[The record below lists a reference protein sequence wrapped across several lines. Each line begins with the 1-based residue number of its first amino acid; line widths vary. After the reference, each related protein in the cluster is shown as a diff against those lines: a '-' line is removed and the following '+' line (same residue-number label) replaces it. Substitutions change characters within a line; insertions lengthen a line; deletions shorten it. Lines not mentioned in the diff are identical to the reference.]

1 MGSGMSRDQEFGDYY
16 AARGAAFRA
25 TAYLLCGDW
34 HLADDLTQ
42 IAFAKLYLAWPR
54 IQRKEPIDR
63 YVRRTLVRVFLDE
76 RRRPWRRERPTA
88 AFVDLDPGAPA
99 GTDRVD
105 DRLILRRALAAVP
118 TRQRAVVVLRFWEDL
133 SVEETA
139 ELLGISV
146 GTVKSQA
153 SRGLETL
160 RRLLGVP
167 DTAFTGKE

>member
-16 AARGAAFRA
+16 AARGAAFRV

-42 IAFAKLYLAWPR
+42 TAFIKLYLAWPR
-54 IQRKEPIDR
+54 LQRKEPIDR
-63 YVRRTLVRVFLDE
+63 YVRRILVRAFLDE
-76 RRRPWRRERPTA
+76 RRRPWRREQPTA
-88 AFVDLDPGAPA
+88 EFVDLAPGAPA

-118 TRQRAVVVLRFWEDL
+118 ARQRAVVVLRFWEDL

-139 ELLGISV
+139 ELLGIST

-153 SRGLETL
+153 ARGLGTL

-167 DTAFTGKE
+167 DNASIGKE